1 MFFSN
6 LPLVIVSS
14 LLSIAAA
21 RSVPADS
28 APSAQSR
35 ESDRRAAAS
44 GARDGGAAPHGLCER
59 VGCSD
64 PQRSELA
71 AIRKTTRERL
81 GALGRADKDVRATLA
96 KALREDAL
104 TTAEVET
111 ILAARETDQAARRE
125 ILAESLA
132 KVHDVLDAKQR
143 ETLALAIEKHGLK
156 AVMGGHHPHGP
167 GGKGGKPGKGNGKPG
182 KGKGKGTGKGKPG
195 KRGPSEAA
203 GAGDQ

>member
-1 MFFSN
+1 MHPTASKWAKGRTPCSSATCPWSSSRRSYPSPPPAAFPRTA
-6 LPLVIVSS
+6 PLQ
-14 LLSIAAA
+14 
-21 RSVPADS
+21 PKG
-28 APSAQSR
+28 R

-44 GARDGGAAPHGLCER
+44 GARDGGEAPHGLCER

-71 AIRKTTRERL
+71 EIRKTTRERL

-96 KALREDAL
+96 KALREDDL
-104 TTAEVET
+104 TTAELET

-143 ETLALAIEKHGLK
+143 ETLALAVEKHGLK

-167 GGKGGKPGKGNGKPG
+167 AGKGGKGKPGKGNG
-182 KGKGKGTGKGKPG
+182 G
-195 KRGPSEAA
+195 KRGPSE
-203 GAGDQ
+203 GARDQ